1 MHQALQYVE
10 PARQRLAW
18 VEEILSSLG
27 IVQDRLTRVVDGA
40 TDTLCFAD
48 YGTKEG
54 DSGSHFATAET
65 RIGWNLSISPEY
77 ISVEAHLSLNLQH
90 NDEDE
95 GSEDETYIA
104 RTRPVMIIGASFDE
118 ECPNGSP
125 FYLSVGPYTEKY
137 RDTDELTG
145 IPEAQ
150 RNALFAKHALTEEEA
165 RTVIKVMAHIFLST

>member
-27 IVQDRLTRVVDGA
+27 IVQDRWTRVVDGA
-40 TDTLCFAD
+40 TDTLCFVD

-54 DSGSHFATAET
+54 DSGSHFAASET
-65 RIGWNLSISPEY
+65 RIGWNLSISPDY
-77 ISVEAHLSLNLQH
+77 ACVEAHLSLNLRH
-90 NDEDE
+90 RDEDE
-95 GSEDETYIA
+95 GTEEQTYVA
-104 RTRPVMIIGASFDE
+104 RTRPVLSIGASFDE
-118 ECPNGSP
+118 DRPKGSA

-150 RNALFAKHALTEEEA
+150 RNALFSKTKLTEEEA
-165 RTVIKVMAHIFLST
+165 RTLIKVMAHIFLST